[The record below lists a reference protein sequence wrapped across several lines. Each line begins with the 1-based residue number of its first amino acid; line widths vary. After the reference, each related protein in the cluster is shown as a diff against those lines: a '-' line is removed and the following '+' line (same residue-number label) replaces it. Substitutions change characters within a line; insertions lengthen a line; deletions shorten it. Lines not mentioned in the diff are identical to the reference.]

1 VESWGTSVTTLIR
14 GIVTHTWYCR
24 ISFATMQP
32 KDCEHVLETM
42 AVKLSTTVNTLK
54 EYNINVLN

>member
-1 VESWGTSVTTLIR
+1 
-14 GIVTHTWYCR
+14 
-24 ISFATMQP
+24 MQP